1 MNQAEVVPWKFVV
14 ATLEKMSKG
23 LQCLAYIKCL
33 LGLKRDE
40 PKKKLLAKNFGL
52 KLKVSFSFAL

>member
-23 LQCLAYIKCL
+23 LPCLAYIKCL

-40 PKKKLLAKNFGL
+40 HKKMVGQKFWPK
-52 KLKVSFSFAL
+52 VQSIISFAL